1 MVTAASAEIVLD
13 HVSKHFR
20 AGTKALEEITL
31 SVAKGEFVALL
42 GPSGCGKSTLLRLV
56 SGLTPTSAGSIA
68 VNGMTPANARELVSF
83 IFQDATLLP
92 WRTVEQNVGLGME
105 LEHAARPARR
115 EKVAKMLELV
125 GLSHVA
131 GHYPRQLSGGMKMRT
146 SIARALVSRPRILLM
161 DEPFAALDEM
171 SRDRLNEEL
180 LRLYAEQQW
189 TVMFVT
195 HSVAEAVFLATRIV
209 ILAPHPGRVAHVV
222 DVDLPRE
229 RTAET
234 RLTEAY
240 EEQVAHVSRLLR
252 SVTAMQS
259 VERAS

>member
-1 MVTAASAEIVLD
+1 
-13 HVSKHFR
+13 
-20 AGTKALEEITL
+20 
-31 SVAKGEFVALL
+31 
-42 GPSGCGKSTLLRLV
+42 
-56 SGLTPTSAGSIA
+56 
-68 VNGMTPANARELVSF
+68 
-83 IFQDATLLP
+83 
-92 WRTVEQNVGLGME
+92 
-105 LEHAARPARR
+105 
-115 EKVAKMLELV
+115 VAKMLELV

-222 DVDLPRE
+222 DVDLPEE